1 MKSTSHYTMTG
12 LKQILSISLPITIIL
27 VIMAIL
33 GDWNATLGGTLLL
46 LAIIQGIF
54 WKFVKWT

>member
-1 MKSTSHYTMTG
+1 MAS

-27 VIMAIL
+27 LILAIVGNWNENVGAIL
-33 GDWNATLGGTLLL
+33 IL
-46 LAIIQGIF
+46 LAIVQAIF

>member
-1 MKSTSHYTMTG
+1 MAS
-12 LKQILSISLPITIIL
+12 LKQILSISLPVTIIL
-27 VIMAIL
+27 VIVAIL
-33 GDWNATLGGTLLL
+33 GYWNATLVGTLVL

>member
-1 MKSTSHYTMTG
+1 MAG

-27 VIMAIL
+27 VILAIT
-33 GDWNATLGGTLLL
+33 GDWNDTIGGILLL

>member
-1 MKSTSHYTMTG
+1 MAS
-12 LKQILSISLPITIIL
+12 LKQTLSITLPITIIL
-27 VIMAIL
+27 VLLAIF
-33 GDWNATLGGTLLL
+33 GKWDSTLGGFLLL

>member
-1 MKSTSHYTMTG
+1 MAS

-27 VIMAIL
+27 VILAIF
-33 GDWNATLGGTLLL
+33 GNWNENVGAILLL
-46 LAIIQGIF
+46 LAIVQGIF